1 MRVSRL
7 ILGIAASICSIQA
20 APTTVVLTASPSPA
34 TFWGFV
40 TLTATVTPAEATGKV
55 TFYDGVAVLGVAQI
69 SSGSAVLGTYSLGP
83 GTRSLKA
90 YYAGDGTYSPSTST
104 PVSEV
109 VNSLPG
115 SHSRR

>member
-1 MRVSRL
+1 MRLSRL
-7 ILGIAASICSIQA
+7 ILGIALSICSIQA

-69 SSGSAVLGTYSLGP
+69 SSGSAVLGTYVVDE
-83 GTRSLKA
+83 
-90 YYAGDGTYSPSTST
+90 AGDGGYAGGSPIA
-104 PVSEV
+104 
-109 VNSLPG
+109 LP
-115 SHSRR
+115 SRAR